1 MGGIISPR
9 VCLIWKVVL
18 FTKISPPKM
27 GCSHNIGSITQR
39 WGFKDA
45 INVGDQWHVESGH
58 NNDHYT
64 PIIFAPITC
73 NIQTC
78 WIELYRHGMMF
89 GTCTYGCFLKWDG
102 TPNHPKYSIFFIETH
117 DFEKPPYKNVD
128 ILNVDCG
135 WLNNHVSCSWSW
147 PTWVPASRG
156 ANHCYRKDIHNIIS
170 NIWYIINIYI
180 YRHIF

>member
-18 FTKISPPKM
+18 FTQISPPKM

-102 TPNHPKYSIFFIETH
+102 TPNHPKYSIFLLKPMILRNHHIKMLTFWMWIVVDWTIMYPAHDPDQHGSQQAEGQIIVTARIFI
-117 DFEKPPYKNVD
+117 
-128 ILNVDCG
+128 ILY
-135 WLNNHVSCSWSW
+135 L
-147 PTWVPASRG
+147 
-156 ANHCYRKDIHNIIS
+156 
-170 NIWYIINIYI
+170 IYGT
-180 YRHIF
+180 